1 MKRTVVRYKA
11 KSEKVEENQR
21 LIEKAFQEL
30 QAKSPQGVRY
40 LALKLG
46 DGTFVHFAAIESE
59 DGSLS
64 GLEAFRSFRSGI
76 NERCAEPPQASDA
89 AGSPVA
95 ESPKDAVIS
104 RPEGLVPR
112 R

>member
-1 MKRTVVRYKA
+1 MPMKRTVVRYKA

-21 LIEKAFQEL
+21 LIEKVFQEL

-89 AGSPVA
+89 TIIGNYRMLG
-95 ESPKDAVIS
+95 EHENI
-104 RPEGLVPR
+104 G
-112 R
+112 